1 MAKLVVDIRRRNRV
15 VREQK
20 QTQSN
25 WEDGEDQHAPTGLY
39 REALGVGG
47 KVGFPDKGEE
57 NQQRRER
64 EFDEVGGTEPN
75 RVMKRQEGPEYVEK
89 EHQGVTSSIYTLE
102 DLERMALAKNYF
114 AWQARLVHRELGN
127 RVLEVG
133 CGIGNFT
140 GTLLDREIVVAV
152 DIEPECLDHLRA
164 RYGTHTNLHTR
175 IGDAGQDGLRVIDRF
190 KLDSCVCLNVLE
202 HIEDDAAAI
211 CSMASVLVAGAKIVL
226 ILPAFPALYG
236 PIDRNL
242 GHFRRYTRR
251 SIFELATRCDVNVRK
266 MHYMNSAGFFGWWL
280 NAHVLKKEK
289 QSAAQIAFFDRYVVP
304 FISRAEGWVT
314 PPFGQSLF
322 VVLEKA

>member
-1 MAKLVVDIRRRNRV
+1 
-15 VREQK
+15 
-20 QTQSN
+20 
-25 WEDGEDQHAPTGLY
+25 
-39 REALGVGG
+39 
-47 KVGFPDKGEE
+47 
-57 NQQRRER
+57 
-64 EFDEVGGTEPN
+64 
-75 RVMKRQEGPEYVEK
+75 
-89 EHQGVTSSIYTLE
+89 VTSSIYTLE
-102 DLERMALAKNYF
+102 DQERMALAKNYF

-152 DIEPECLDHLRA
+152 DIEPECLDRLRA
-164 RYGTHTNLHTR
+164 RYGTRSNLHTQ
-175 IGDAGQDGLRVIDRF
+175 IGDAGRDGLTDIDRF

-211 CSMASVLVAGAKIVL
+211 RSMASVLVAGAKIFL
-226 ILPAFPALYG
+226 ILPACPALYG

-251 SIFELATRCDVNVRK
+251 SIFELAARCGVRVSK

-280 NAHVLKKEK
+280 NARILKKEK
-289 QSAAQIAFFDRYVVP
+289 QSAAQIAFFDRCVVP
-304 FISRAEGWVT
+304 FVSRAERWVA

-322 VVLEKA
+322 VVLEKVGTPAKPNTDSGRNPNAIP